1 MPGTVSASESPP
13 VLNFPEAWPREE
25 RPISRW
31 LGVAISMGT
40 AVATTSI
47 LASHVAHIMPPIVL
61 GLGVLALMYARVLGL
76 PLKAWHVLYRDE
88 NGQPHLERRLVLFG
102 KVVRRRVVDLRRYSW
117 MRVVPAGYCNHV
129 VRLELGNPQYL
140 THTLAAVSSGSH
152 RIPLS
157 PAEQQQAR
165 AELLQLAEQVSQ
177 LTSIENRGFR
187 EHH

>member
-1 MPGTVSASESPP
+1 MSETVSASESPP
-13 VLNFPEAWPREE
+13 VLNFPEAWPRAEE
-25 RPISRW
+25 HPVSQW
-31 LGVAISMGT
+31 LGVAISVGT

-47 LASHVAHIMPPIVL
+47 LAGHVAHIMPPIVL

-88 NGQPHLERRLVLFG
+88 NGQPRLERRLVLFG
-102 KVVRRRVVDLRRYSW
+102 KVVRRRVVDLNRYSW
-117 MRVVPAGYCNHV
+117 MRVVLAGYSHI

-140 THTLAAVSSGSH
+140 THTLAAVSSGGPKY
-152 RIPLS
+152 PLW
-157 PAEQQQAR
+157 PAEQQKAR

-177 LTSIENRGFR
+177 LTGIENRGFR